1 MHRDVLLSLA
11 PWLLVLIAA
20 CAALWLT
27 ARVSGAHWRWRRLQ
41 KLHACEAGSVQSL
54 SFVLTLPVFMMI
66 VLFIVQVSQ
75 FMIAK
80 VVVHYAA
87 FAAAR
92 SAIVWLPARTPY
104 ELPNQVDPEFAPEYS
119 AWPPVWDIP
128 QIKGVN
134 RNESIGWGY
143 REAINPQMK
152 FYKIWA
158 AAVMACAPIS
168 PSRQMYPP
176 LPDRTVPATYRNF
189 YASLAPAAM
198 GNPRIPDRIE
208 NKLSYAG
215 QNTIVQIQGI
225 DRDSRRGPTY
235 NPYPGYY
242 TSAINPNTG
251 EPELVWV
258 PWKPYEIGWE
268 DAMTITVTHDFA
280 LLPGIGKLLAI
291 PLGNSGGANDRV
303 SSRIERRSDAQ
314 YAPPSGLYTTKI
326 TATVTL
332 SNEGL
337 KSLFPYE
344 HPLD

>member
-1 MHRDVLLSLA
+1 MHRDILIALF
-11 PWLLVLIAA
+11 PWLLVLVTAFGI
-20 CAALWLT
+20 LWLT
-27 ARVSGAHWRWRRLQ
+27 VRVSGAHWQWRRLGI
-41 KLHACEAGSVQSL
+41 LHHCEAGSVQSL

-66 VLFIVQVSQ
+66 VLFIVQISQ

-80 VVVHYAA
+80 TVVHYAA

-92 SAIVWLPARTPY
+92 SAMVWLPARTDY
-104 ELPNQVDPEFAPEYS
+104 ELANQVDPAFAPEYNN
-119 AWPPVWDIP
+119 WPPVWDVP
-128 QIKGVN
+128 QLKGAS
-134 RNESIGWGY
+134 RTEKIGAGY
-143 REAINPQMK
+143 GATLDPRMK

-168 PSRQMYPP
+168 PSRQLYSP
-176 LPDRTVPATYRNF
+176 LPDRSVPQAYRSF
-189 YASLAPAAM
+189 YASMAPSAAA
-198 GNPRIPDRIE
+198 NPRIPDRIE
-208 NKLSYAG
+208 NKLSYSG

-235 NPYPGYY
+235 NPYPGYF
-242 TSAINPNTG
+242 TSAVNPGTG
-251 EPELVWV
+251 QPELVWV

-268 DAMTITVTHDFA
+268 DAMTVTVTHDYA
-280 LLPGIGKLLAI
+280 LLPGIGRLLSI
-291 PLGNSGGANDRV
+291 PLGNSGRTQDTVSARIDR
-303 SSRIERRSDAQ
+303 RTDAQ
-314 YAPPSGLYTTKI
+314 YAPQAGLYTTRI